1 MEVLHLNLFVDYIYF
16 YNCNLEISG
25 TSTIIMIAFTI
36 YLLKKD
42 IAVHM
47 RYALMS
53 EGWGFG
59 AAANLWLSKTYQ
71 SL

>member
-1 MEVLHLNLFVDYIYF
+1 MEVLHLDLFVNYIYF
-16 YNCNLEISG
+16 YNFNLEIVR
-25 TSTIIMIAFTI
+25 STIIMIAFTI

-47 RYALMS
+47 RFALMS

-59 AAANLWLSKTYQ
+59 PAANLWLSKTYQ